1 MDVADPGEPSGTI
14 GDLLGSMRGRL
25 ASMPVEDGPA
35 RDFLATYLRTTE
47 AVAAAIAAGTF
58 EDPAWVERWDLVFA
72 QLYLNA
78 LDAHLSEDRRPSR
91 PWRLAFGAAPG
102 LPPLANVL
110 LGVNAHINYDLPQ
123 ALVAVISDEEFR
135 DPSLL
140 ARRRRDHER
149 IDGVLSGR
157 VAAED
162 VEISARS
169 VRTLLDRLM
178 RPVNRWASRRFLREA
193 REKVWENTMTLW
205 RAKALGAEAYATRLA
220 ELEVL
225 SAAKISDLLA
235 PGHVLLRLA
244 LAGFGISLPPDD

>member
-1 MDVADPGEPSGTI
+1 MSVGDDGEPSGTI
-14 GDLLGSMRGRL
+14 GDLMDAMRQRL
-25 ASMPVEDGPA
+25 TSMPMDRAPA

-47 AVAAAIAAGTF
+47 AVADAIDAGLF
-58 EDPAWVERWDLVFA
+58 EDPAWVERWDLAFA
-72 QLYLNA
+72 GLYLDA
-78 LDAHLSEDRRPSR
+78 LDAYLSEDRRPSR
-91 PWRLAFGAAPG
+91 PWRLAFGAPPG

-123 ALVAVISDEEFR
+123 ALLAVISDAEFS

-140 ARRRRDHER
+140 ARRRRDHEQ
-149 IDGVLSGR
+149 IDGILSGR

-178 RPVNRWASRRFLREA
+178 RPINRWASRRFLKEA
-193 REKVWENTMTLW
+193 REKVWGNTLELW
-205 RAKALGAEAYATRLA
+205 RAKSVGADAYATRLA

-225 SAAKISDLLA
+225 SAAKISDLLL

-244 LAGFGISLPPDD
+244 VAGFGISLPPDH